1 MYNRYIKNK
10 DYCIIYK
17 LYEIGAKKREGG
29 KKAVDEIYDNTYIS
43 SLYHLIIIY

>member
-10 DYCIIYK
+10 DLCIIYK

-29 KKAVDEIYDNTYIS
+29 KKRGNHT
-43 SLYHLIIIY
+43 SLLQKQKK